1 MVDRQNILKKIK
13 AKEALTMSPFDGRQT
28 QNNRIRGVGVR
39 VEGVAAAAVL
49 ALELGI
55 RERLKFVITGLAAL
69 GARDTNPPLHT
80 HKGTQCT

>member
-1 MVDRQNILKKIK
+1 
-13 AKEALTMSPFDGRQT
+13 MSPFDGRQT

-69 GARDTNPPLHT
+69 GARDTNPPLPPQPLTYIHT
-80 HKGTQCT
+80 QARSVHNR

>member
-1 MVDRQNILKKIK
+1 MVDRQNKKIK